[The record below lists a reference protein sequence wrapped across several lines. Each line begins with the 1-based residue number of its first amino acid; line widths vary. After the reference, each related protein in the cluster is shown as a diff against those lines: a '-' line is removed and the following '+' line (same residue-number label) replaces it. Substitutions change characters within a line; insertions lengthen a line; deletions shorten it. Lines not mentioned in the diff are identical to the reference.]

1 MCHFLYGLVCT
12 LSGNAKSQHPNN
24 WHCYFTAFVA
34 VATEV
39 AVATAA
45 DVMMLLKPLS
55 LAGEL
60 P

>member
-1 MCHFLYGLVCT
+1 MQKVNIPTTGTVT
-12 LSGNAKSQHPNN
+12 
-24 WHCYFTAFVA
+24 FTAFVA